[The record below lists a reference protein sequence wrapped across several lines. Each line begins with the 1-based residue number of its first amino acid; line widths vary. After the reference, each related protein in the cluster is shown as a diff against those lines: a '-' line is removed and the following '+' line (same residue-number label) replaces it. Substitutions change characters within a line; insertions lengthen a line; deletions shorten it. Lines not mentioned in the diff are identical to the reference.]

1 MASGKH
7 IRRKTLKLMRQPG
20 QWVTEP
26 AKSQYQKKY
35 EGRFKYARAVFTL
48 DLVLIGLAVGLG
60 IVALFLAFFK
70 PSTIAD
76 KVIFEATVAPREV
89 VSGASS
95 TLVIS
100 WTNLTGEELK
110 EASLYLT
117 YPQHFLLEEVE
128 TVDGITEDR
137 LISLGDIPIDGTG
150 FVKVRGVMFG
160 DVGGEQTFRSILTF
174 RHGEENEQAQ
184 KVSDHS
190 FSPAA
195 STLALDLQM
204 PERLVT
210 FQEITGQ
217 ITYKNTGEYDFPSI
231 SIEPA
236 WPDGF
241 VLLDSSETLTDG
253 KWTLPSIEAGEEGV
267 MEFTG
272 RLDSDTSEAE
282 FVFHPHFAFGNI
294 HYRQQSL
301 HETLAFIPPPVN
313 TSHSVSRNRFS
324 PGTSS
329 YLTVRVENTSEYPVS
344 DLEVVID
351 ADSPFFSK
359 TSTSSVTYEDGYFVY
374 RDSSN
379 EYLQELQPGESTEVT
394 FSLPLRSSIQT
405 SETDVYS
412 NLEAVTKA
420 GASYVLKDESPGR
433 ITTFGSSLTTS
444 ITSMLSLEST
454 GRYYAPQGDQLGRGP
469 LPPVVGSQ
477 TKYWIFV
484 NVGRTS
490 NALENV
496 TIEGF
501 LASGVEFTG
510 KQTVSLGDPM
520 TYDASTN
527 SISWSSSYLEPT
539 FPPGS
544 KVVGLAFEVAITPNN
559 NQVGTSPTLLTD
571 IRISGQ
577 DTVTGD
583 FIGASG
589 QVVTTAIPY
598 DTYAAEYG
606 GIVIDL

>member
-1 MASGKH
+1 
-7 IRRKTLKLMRQPG
+7 MREPG
-20 QWVTEP
+20 QWITEP
-26 AKSQYQKKY
+26 AKTQYKKSY
-35 EGRFKYARAVFTL
+35 HGKFKYARAVFTL
-48 DLVLIGLAVGLG
+48 DLILIGLAVGLG
-60 IVALFLAFFK
+60 VVALFLAFFK
-70 PSTIAD
+70 PATIAE

-100 WTNLTGEELK
+100 WTNLTGEELR
-110 EASLYLT
+110 EASLYLS
-117 YPQHFLLEEVE
+117 YPQHFLLEGVE
-128 TVDGITEDR
+128 TAEGLTEDR
-137 LISLGDIPIDGTG
+137 LISLGTIPVDGTG

-174 RHGEENEQAQ
+174 RHGEENDQAQ
-184 KVSDHS
+184 KVSDHT

-195 STLALDLQM
+195 STLSLDLQM
-204 PERLVT
+204 PDRLVT
-210 FQEITGQ
+210 YQEVTGQ

-231 SIEPA
+231 SIEPD

-241 VLLDSSETLTDG
+241 VLLEGPTELIDER
-253 KWTLPSIEAGEEGV
+253 WTLPSIEAGQEGK

-272 RLDSDTSEAE
+272 RLDSDVEQAD

-301 HETLAFIPPPVN
+301 YQTLDFIPPPVA

-329 YLTVRVENTSEYPVS
+329 YLTVRLENTSEYSVS
-344 DLEVVID
+344 DLEIIID

-359 TSTSSVTYEDGYFVY
+359 TSTSTVTYEDGYFAY

-379 EYLQELQPGESTEVT
+379 EDLQELEPGESVEVT
-394 FSLPLRSSIQT
+394 LALPLRYSIQQ
-405 SETDVYS
+405 SETKVYS
-412 NLEAVTKA
+412 NLQATTKA
-420 GASYVLKDESPGR
+420 GASYQLEDGSASRV
-433 ITTFGSSLTTS
+433 TTFGSSLTTP
-444 ITSMLSLEST
+444 ITSMLSLESI

-484 NVGRTS
+484 NIGRTT

-496 TIEGF
+496 NIEGF
-501 LASGVEFTG
+501 LADGVTFTG
-510 KQTVSLGDPM
+510 KQTVSVGDPM
-520 TYDASTN
+520 TYDAGSN
-527 SISWSSSYLEPT
+527 SVSWNSSYLEPT

-544 KVVGLAFEVAITPNN
+544 KIVGLAFEVSITPNA
-559 NQVGTSPTLLTD
+559 NQAGTNPTLLTD

-577 DTVTGD
+577 DAVTGD
-583 FIGASG
+583 YVGASG
-589 QVVTTAIPY
+589 QAVTTAIPY
-598 DTYAAEYG
+598 DTYAAEYSG
-606 GIVIDL
+606 VVIGL